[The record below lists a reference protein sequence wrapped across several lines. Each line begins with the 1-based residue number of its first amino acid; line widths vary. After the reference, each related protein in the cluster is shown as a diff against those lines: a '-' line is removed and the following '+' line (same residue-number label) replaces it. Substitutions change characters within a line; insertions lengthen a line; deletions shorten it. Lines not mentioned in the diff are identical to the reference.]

1 MMANMLVLGVLCP
14 NYQKTWRQVPV
25 FTAKHP
31 SPASPIWGAERMRQ
45 KRGYALEWRHR
56 HRPPGGSKPP
66 QVACQRLGLFVIL
79 PPPEPPSRSK
89 PKWPPCRQLSLDWG
103 ISLLVGDPI
112 ENAN

>member
-1 MMANMLVLGVLCP
+1 MAIMLVPGVLCP
-14 NYQKTWRQVPV
+14 NYQKAWRQAPV
-25 FTAKHP
+25 FTARHP
-31 SPASPIWGAERMRQ
+31 SPPSPIWGAERMGQ
-45 KRGYALEWRHR
+45 KWGYALEWHHR

-103 ISLLVGDPI
+103 ISLLVGAPI